1 MNRTTKLRQA
11 DNFDNSVLESD
22 SPEQL
27 KIGAKL
33 KIARK
38 AHRLSMRDLA
48 DRVGCSESL
57 ISKIESDR
65 VMPSL
70 PMLHKIAKELGT
82 SIGKMFEA
90 NPDGDFVARKGK
102 RPILNLEAI
111 GREAGKGIRLEGI
124 AINGEFLYGSIHI
137 VDPEGSSGG
146 YIQHVGEEV
155 GYVLEGTIEMTVGT
169 KVYVLEEG
177 DSIFFPSEL
186 PHGYRNPGKTVSRIL
201 WINTPP
207 TF

>member
-1 MNRTTKLRQA
+1 MTRTTRIRQYEPLHDDAIA
-11 DNFDNSVLESD
+11 DG

-33 KIARK
+33 RIARK

-65 VMPSL
+65 VTPSL
-70 PMLHKIAKELGT
+70 PMLHKIVTELGT

-102 RPILNLEAI
+102 RPILSLEAI
-111 GREAGKGIRLEGI
+111 GREAGKGIQLEGI

-155 GYVLEGTIEMTVGT
+155 GYVLEGTLEITIGT
-169 KVYVLEEG
+169 KVYLLEEG

-186 PHGYRNPGKTVSRIL
+186 PHGYRNPGKTVARIL